1 MSDGLGRGAVHPWLK
16 PLGALFEAHRCPDN
30 ATAMEAYMKHVAPF
44 FGIKAPDRRALLK
57 AHLAEHGTP
66 AAAELPAIVRS
77 AFAQRER
84 EWHHTAVDLLMKQ
97 AKRLTPDD
105 LPLVEE
111 LITTTSWW
119 DTVDALA
126 VHVVG
131 VILKRYPKAVATWNR
146 RWIGDKDLWLNRT
159 AILFQ
164 NRWKGDTDRALLFAN
179 ITRHATHPD
188 FFIRKAIGWS
198 LRELAATDPAAVKAF
213 VARQPL
219 SPLSRREA
227 LRKHG

>member
-1 MSDGLGRGAVHPWLK
+1 MSGGLRHGAVHPWLK
-16 PLGALFEAHRCPDN
+16 PLGTLFKAHRSAED
-30 ATAMEAYMKHVAPF
+30 ATAMESYMKHIAPF

-57 AHLAEHGTP
+57 VHMAEHGMPTP
-66 AAAELPAIVRS
+66 PELMAVARS
-77 AFAQRER
+77 AFAQPER

-105 LPLVEE
+105 LPFLEE
-111 LITTTSWW
+111 LITTKSWW

-131 VILKRYPKAVATWNR
+131 AILKRHPEAIARWNE
-146 RWIGDKDLWLNRT
+146 RWITSPDLWLNRT

-164 NRWKGDTDRALLFAN
+164 NRWKADTDRALLFAN
-179 ITRHATHPD
+179 ITRHAAHRD
-188 FFIRKAIGWS
+188 FFIRKAIGWA
-198 LRELAATDPAAVKAF
+198 LRELAATDPGAVKAF

-219 SPLSRREA
+219 SALSRREA
-227 LRKHG
+227 LRKLG

>member
-1 MSDGLGRGAVHPWLK
+1 MSGGQRRTAVHPWLK
-16 PLGALFEAHRCPDN
+16 SLGDLFEAHRCPAN
-30 ATAMEAYMKHVAPF
+30 AAAMEAYMKHVAPF

-57 AHLAEHGTP
+57 VHTAEHGTP

-97 AKRLTPDD
+97 AKWLTPED
-105 LPLVEE
+105 LPLMEE
-111 LITTTSWW
+111 LITTKSWW

-131 VILKRYPKAVATWNR
+131 VILKRHPKVIGTWNR
-146 RWIGDKDLWLNRT
+146 RWIGSKDLWLNRT

-164 NRWKGDTDRALLFAN
+164 NRWKDDTDRTLLFAN
-179 ITRHATHPD
+179 ITRHAAHPD

-213 VARQPL
+213 VARQPM

-227 LRKHG
+227 LRKVG